1 MTIVN
6 RIYGR
11 RFTVVLAASL
21 ALCMATISGEAMAQK
36 KSKSVQTEAIFQSYD
51 AAAKTITV
59 KVKKAGGRVKSKE
72 AAIKNGKEASFNVK
86 PEGSVLTKTT
96 VSINGRKGELTD
108 ITEGKTLNIY
118 WVVDE
123 AMSTKRF
130 ARKIDLLLSEEEQN
144 ERFTDE

>member
-1 MTIVN
+1 MTTVK
-6 RIYGR
+6 RINAR
-11 RFTVVLAASL
+11 RFAVTLAALVALSL
-21 ALCMATISGEAMAQK
+21 AGFAGDAIAQA
-36 KSKSVQTEAIFQSYD
+36 KSKSVQTEAIFKSYD
-51 AAAKTITV
+51 PAAKTVTV
-59 KVKKAGGRVKSKE
+59 TVKKAGARVKEKE
-72 AAIKNGKEASFNVK
+72 AALNNGKDATFDVK

-108 ITEGKTLNIY
+108 IAEGKTLNIY

-123 AMSTKRF
+123 SMSTKRF